1 MLSTPSHCRIGLI
14 VGVLVISFIPA
25 PTAAADYYASK
36 TIDFIM

>member
-14 VGVLVISFIPA
+14 VGVLGISFIPA

-36 TIDFIM
+36 TIDFII